1 MISNPE
7 LTLNIT
13 DHRPQTMAHWAHGL
27 CLLLLALWLTGCAT
41 ANVNPSQ
48 PTAGTGYA
56 DFHPAE
62 PEELWWEVSRF
73 DEPSQAYQKVFSE
86 LTPPKSGFL
95 RLALAPGHHR
105 MRVTFLNHAIAKPAE
120 IDVEVQDGKITPV
133 RVALTDA
140 GTVSVRTVD
149 QNAGGSTTGRYRRR
163 VRIGSDES
171 AMYSP
176 SAVTQPPVAYQRKE
190 QMPYAR

>member
-1 MISNPE
+1 MNSNPE
-7 LTLNIT
+7 LALKIT
-13 DHRPQTMAHWAHGL
+13 DHRPEATSHWSPGL
-27 CLLLLALWLTGCAT
+27 GLLLFALWLTGCAT

-48 PTAGTGYA
+48 PRAGTGYA

-73 DEPSQAYQKVFSE
+73 DESSQSYQKVFSE
-86 LTPPKSGFL
+86 LTPPKDGFL
-95 RLALAPGHHR
+95 RLALAPGLHR
-105 MRVTFLNHAIAKPAE
+105 MRITFLNHAIAKPAE
-120 IDVEVQDGKITPV
+120 IQIEVQDGKITPV

-149 QNAGGSTTGRYRRR
+149 QNAGGSATGRYRRR
-163 VRIGSDES
+163 IRIGSDETVTH
-171 AMYSP
+171 SP
-176 SAVTQPPVAYQRKE
+176 SAVAQPPVAYQRKE